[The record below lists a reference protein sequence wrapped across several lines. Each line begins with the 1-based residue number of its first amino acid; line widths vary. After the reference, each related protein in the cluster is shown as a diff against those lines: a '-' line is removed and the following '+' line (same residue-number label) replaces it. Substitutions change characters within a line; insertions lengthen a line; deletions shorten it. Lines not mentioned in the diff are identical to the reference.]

1 MRKRKWLLIV
11 VIVIIMINL
20 LFWGMTYLFD
30 VNDYIKNRLT
40 KTIGRDLNAT
50 ISFSTLNVTS
60 KILQIS
66 DLEVTQKDGDYTF
79 KAKQLYLDFS
89 FWQLLLHKFQFAQAL
104 KEIRCFSPEL
114 IYNATYDR
122 EQTKL
127 VFDIEALEKTL
138 TRFDYISIIN
148 GKVSVNSVGEIVF
161 SENLEKINV
170 SLQKQQDKEWHI
182 KMSALQAEN
191 DGSIEVEGIYSKQSN
206 QFQIKLKD
214 YNVPKVSTKN
224 AALVSATLNAELQAT
239 LSEITSGTIRMSNIE
254 STFQDEIFS
263 SEEVAVVLVP
273 DSLKIDKNAQI
284 MWKNNVILCEGYI
297 SNYLSKDSHANISF
311 QMDGFN
317 TTSLDEN
324 MSGLLDLHAEITGN
338 YTTPKID
345 FKISGEKLNYD
356 SFEIRNLSSE
366 LIYRDRLAEVKKG
379 HFEVEEN
386 RVDFLGNI
394 AVNDNK
400 LAESQLD
407 ITLESD
413 KFNYAVDDLT
423 VQSDVEVK
431 VLGNAG
437 NPEINASLDQLMILN
452 DMFQLP
458 ELYGNISYNN
468 KKATFDIQDSN
479 RSLLLKGD
487 FDISRKPAFVNAEL
501 YANDL
506 ALTNI
511 LRTEIPFLSP
521 LEPHIN
527 AQFMLTLKE
536 GVIIPDGWFNFADNI
551 NSSVKGSILVS
562 GEVPVDFTGKTGFLS
577 IRSDTLSVSHE
588 PCNFIFNAT
597 LSKDEQIAAELS
609 INNNI
614 HTNALV
620 KFDQE
625 EIHYSGNL
633 SIDSLSVNRL
643 NNLFPLFET
652 DAPLS
657 GILNADFAF
666 DSFKEIPGKG
676 NVELKEFSFSENI
689 NPINVEFDIQTDS
702 SAVALNNIHVQ
713 NSQSLLKGNAS
724 FYLASGN
731 FECNVSEE
739 NVVLEDF
746 LQGIPVKGKATYALT
761 ASGHL
766 DAPHI
771 LCDVSV
777 ENGTLYSTA
786 FNSCAIQFFQEFDM
800 FYLNEMEVIAP
811 DFVLSGSGSYSYNF
825 LTEEFHNQPDN
836 MKFQFSGDLLKIL
849 MPYVPGMKQAS
860 SNAELFCSFI
870 TDETNTIV
878 DTARLH
884 ISDGQFSIKSQ
895 PEKIRDLSCIAE
907 VKENVMTK
915 LTGSFKMG
923 GGKLFF
929 KNTVNNDDSDI
940 FAGNIN
946 IGSVKLN
953 NDDQGI
959 TIHIPNY
966 QPERGLVNAHL
977 TGYED
982 EYFTIYNENGA
993 WVLSGRILLSN
1004 GDAIYEAG
1012 EGSDEVED
1020 SGLPPIYADFDLVF
1034 DKNTWYVSNPF
1045 NLKIDSGNYMSFRT
1059 NRETEELELYF
1070 DLHSQKGEM
1079 RLFGESFSV
1088 EDVIVRKARQD
1099 RKVFI
1104 NATFTKRTPDGSM
1117 IYLHVQSTED
1127 KLNADDIG
1135 TDAYGDV
1142 EVTLRSD
1149 NPKDVTMLSI
1159 LSKIQYGKEFGELS
1173 EDERF
1178 DLGREQAI
1186 NLASD
1191 ELSNLIFS
1199 PLISPVE
1206 GVVRKILGLD
1216 YVRLKTGFM
1225 KNIIQTSGIVES
1237 DDNIIDRKY
1246 DSDLELLGELSKDI
1260 LLENLAID
1268 LGKYIT
1274 PEWYLNYEALIKKE
1288 MTSRNETY
1296 IGVQHELSLT
1306 WDLPYNFRFIY
1317 RYQFYPAQG
1326 KDNQGISLETVLH
1339 F

>member
-1 MRKRKWLLIV
+1 MLIV
-11 VIVIIMINL
+11 VIIIIMINL

-30 VNDYIKNRLT
+30 VNGYIKNRLT

-50 ISFSTLNVTS
+50 ISFSTLNFTS

-79 KAKQLYLDFS
+79 RAKQLYLDFS
-89 FWQLLLHKFQFAQAL
+89 FWQLLLHKFQFAKAL
-104 KEIRCFSPEL
+104 KEIRCFSPEI
-114 IYNATYDR
+114 IYNAAYDK

-127 VFDIEALEKTL
+127 SIDIEKLEKTL

-148 GKVSVNSVGEIVF
+148 GKVNLNSMGEIVF
-161 SENLEKINV
+161 SDNLEKINV

-191 DGSIEVEGIYSKQSN
+191 EGSIELEGIYSKQSN
-206 QFQIKLKD
+206 QFQITFKD
-214 YNVPKVSTKN
+214 YDVPNVSTKN
-224 AALVSATLNAELQAT
+224 AVLVSATLNAEIQAT
-239 LSEITSGTIRMSNIE
+239 LSEITSGTISMSNIE
-254 STFQDEIFS
+254 STFQDEIIS
-263 SEEVAVVLVP
+263 SEELAVVLGP
-273 DSLKIDKNAQI
+273 DYLKIDKNAKI
-284 MWKNNVILCEGYI
+284 LWKNNVIACEGYVA
-297 SNYLSKDSHANISF
+297 NYLSKDSHVDISF
-311 QMDGFN
+311 QMDGFS
-317 TTSLDEN
+317 TTLLDEN
-324 MSGLLDLHAEITGN
+324 MSGLLDVRAKITGN
-338 YTTPKID
+338 YSFPEIHFNFGSD
-345 FKISGEKLNYD
+345 KLLYD
-356 SFEIRNLSSE
+356 SFQVSNLSSE
-366 LIYRDRLAEVKKG
+366 LIFRNHMAEIKNG
-379 HFEVEEN
+379 NFEVERN
-386 RVDFLGNI
+386 RVNFSGKI
-394 AVNDNK
+394 AVNENR

-407 ITLESD
+407 ITLESNR
-413 KFNYAVDDLT
+413 FNYAVDDLT
-423 VQSDVEVK
+423 LQSDVEVK
-431 VLGNAG
+431 VSGNAG
-437 NPEINASLDQLMILN
+437 NPEIHAYLAQIIILN

-468 KKATFDIQDSN
+468 QEATFNLQDSN
-479 RSLLLKGD
+479 HSLLLNGD
-487 FDISRKPAFVNAEL
+487 FDIFRKPPFVNAEI

-521 LEPHIN
+521 LDPHVN

-536 GVIIPDGWFNFADNI
+536 GVINPDGRFNFADNI
-551 NSSVKGSILVS
+551 NSSVKGSILIS
-562 GEVPVDFTGKTGFLS
+562 GEVPIDFKGRTGFLS
-577 IRSDTLSVSHE
+577 IRSDTLYIYNE
-588 PCNFIFNAT
+588 PLNFVFNST
-597 LSKDEQIAAELS
+597 LSENEHLAGELS
-609 INNNI
+609 INNTI
-614 HTNALV
+614 YTNALV
-620 KFDQE
+620 KFNQE
-625 EIHYSGNL
+625 EIHYSGNF
-633 SIDSLSVNRL
+633 SIDSLSINQL
-643 NNLFPLFET
+643 NNLISLFEKET
-652 DAPLS
+652 PLS
-657 GILNADFAF
+657 GIMNADFVF
-666 DSFKEIPGKG
+666 DSSQEISGRG
-676 NVELKEFSFSENI
+676 NLELKEFSFSENI
-689 NPINVEFDIQTDS
+689 NPINVEIELQTDS
-702 SAVALNNIHVQ
+702 SKVALNNIRVQ

-724 FYLASGN
+724 YYLTEGN
-731 FECNVSEE
+731 FECNASEE
-739 NVVLEDF
+739 NVVLENF
-746 LQGIPVKGKATYALT
+746 LQGIPVKGKASYALS
-761 ASGHL
+761 AFGHL
-766 DAPHI
+766 NDPHI

-777 ENGTLYSTA
+777 EDGTLYNTA
-786 FNSCAIQFFQEFDM
+786 FNSCAIQFFQDFDM
-800 FYLNEMEVIAP
+800 FYLNEMEVTAP
-811 DFVLSGSGSYSYNF
+811 DFIFSGSGSYSYNF
-825 LTEEFHNQPDN
+825 LTEEFYNQSDN
-836 MKFQFSGDLLKIL
+836 MKFQFSGDLLKIV
-849 MPYVPGMKQAS
+849 MPYVPDMKQAS
-860 SNAELFCSFI
+860 SNAELFCSFT

-878 DTARLH
+878 DTARLN

-895 PEKIRDLSCIAE
+895 PEKIRNFSCAAE
-907 VKENVMTK
+907 VKENVMTT
-915 LTGSFKMG
+915 LNGSFRMG
-923 GGKLFF
+923 GGKLYF
-929 KNTVNNDDSDI
+929 KNTINNDDSDI

-946 IGSVKLN
+946 IGSIKLN
-953 NDDQGI
+953 TDDQGI

-982 EYFTIYNENGA
+982 EYFTVYNENGA

-1004 GDAIYEAG
+1004 GDAIYEEG
-1012 EGSDEVED
+1012 EEREEVED

-1045 NLKIDSGNYMSFRT
+1045 NLKIDAGDYMSFRT

-1070 DLHSQKGEM
+1070 DLHSQRGEM

-1159 LSKIQYGKEFGELS
+1159 LSKIQYGKEIGELS

-1206 GVVRKILGLD
+1206 GVVRQILGLD

-1225 KNIIQTSGIVES
+1225 RNIIETSGIVES
-1237 DDNIIDRKY
+1237 DDNIIDREY

-1288 MTSRNETY
+1288 MTARNETY

-1326 KDNQGISLETVLH
+1326 KDNQGISLETVFH